1 MKVTILR
8 GTKGVTLKVIKD
20 LEAEVEFKDGI
31 ELGVFEGM
39 NVHDDEALAGKR
51 SFQRL
56 SLISTPIC
64 DSETAEK
71 AVEELLE
78 LKKKLELLESVKVS
92 KINALAGFFAKVL
105 KEEEGFEVEVKG

>member
-8 GTKGVTLKVIKD
+8 GVKGVTLRVIKD
-20 LEAEVEFKDGI
+20 LEAEVELNGI
-31 ELGVFEGM
+31 ELDVFEGM
-39 NVHDDEALAGKR
+39 NTYDDEALKGER

-71 AVEELLE
+71 AVKELLE

-92 KINALAGFFAKVL
+92 KINTLAGFFAKVL